1 MHGQHPFVESFISY
15 KHVHSNCSS
24 KQYKLHVVRK
34 EVHGPSLTTSINRI
48 VRKCNVC
55 RILRAAPYAYP
66 QAPILPMA
74 RLAAERPFAVCGV
87 DYSGPHY
94 IKEGRARKKV
104 WIALFTC
111 MVSRAIHIET
121 VPDLSADTFIQA
133 LQAMSWNRGTPKT
146 MLSDNATCFTKADKI
161 LKELCQNRQLQEE
174 LAVKGISWSF
184 TPVRAPWFGAIYER
198 LIGVLKKELIKLIG
212 HALLTL
218 HELNFCLAQVQGV
231 INNRPLIQVGEDQV
245 ISPMNILTGRSDNN
259 EDILNVI
266 DSQEILQNAVDIRS
280 DIPTLYHQTSQ
291 RLSHFWQVY
300 QNQYLNSIRFTNNKK
315 QANSKSLSPKVGD
328 LVIVHSHDPRLKW
341 RKAIILETIPSEDG
355 LVRKCRIKTSTGQTI
370 RAVKHL
376 YPLEINVE
384 TFIDQIKEQKW
395 PETNDF
401 EGFDDDLPS
410 NREDKL
416 NKLRQQIQHLNEQ
429 NSDDSE

>member
-1 MHGQHPFVESFISY
+1 
-15 KHVHSNCSS
+15 
-24 KQYKLHVVRK
+24 
-34 EVHGPSLTTSINRI
+34 
-48 VRKCNVC
+48 
-55 RILRAAPYAYP
+55 
-66 QAPILPMA
+66 MA

-231 INNRPLIQVGEDQV
+231 INNHPLIKVGED
-245 ISPMNILTGRSDNN
+245 
-259 EDILNVI
+259 
-266 DSQEILQNAVDIRS
+266 
-280 DIPTLYHQTSQ
+280 
-291 RLSHFWQVY
+291 
-300 QNQYLNSIRFTNNKK
+300 
-315 QANSKSLSPKVGD
+315 
-328 LVIVHSHDPRLKW
+328 
-341 RKAIILETIPSEDG
+341 
-355 LVRKCRIKTSTGQTI
+355 
-370 RAVKHL
+370 
-376 YPLEINVE
+376 
-384 TFIDQIKEQKW
+384 
-395 PETNDF
+395 
-401 EGFDDDLPS
+401 
-410 NREDKL
+410 
-416 NKLRQQIQHLNEQ
+416 
-429 NSDDSE
+429 